1 MPLEIT
7 VGPPQLA
14 ISAGNVV
21 LLTDQDGQIISPGD
35 KGIYFFDTRLISS
48 WHIAANGVPWDLLN
62 SGNIAHHASRI
73 FLTNGTIATEN
84 GACRSPGDGH

>member
-48 WHIAANGVPWDLLN
+48 WHIAAYAIGTNCSAL
-62 SGNIAHHASRI
+62 A
-73 FLTNGTIATEN
+73 LT
-84 GACRSPGDGH
+84 RYSS